1 MTKVNGRRRAALPA
15 APLDPPDMDRRL
27 LGDKPVGTTLWKL
40 MLVVGIA
47 SLSAAAIRAV
57 SDDDLRLVDAAAEQD
72 IVSVR
77 ALIREGVDVNT
88 ARADGATALLYAA
101 HWNDREM
108 AELFLLAGADP
119 NASDDHGVTP
129 LARACE
135 NASLEMVEMLLDAGA
150 RPNAAEILS
159 GLTPL
164 MTAVRTG
171 SLDVIGALLR
181 HGADVNAATSKTH
194 NTPLMWAV
202 AGGRTDL
209 VRVLVEAGAD
219 VDAATAKGLTL
230 LMIAARGGD
239 IEMAGTLLALGV
251 DVNGTGSADMH
262 PLPFSIV
269 VGQAAFAQFLLERGA
284 DPNGAMA
291 GVRALHAAVGN
302 VRPWLAAWNQKHRL
316 VGRSGGV
323 RPDERPA
330 LAEALVARGAD
341 PNARIMASAVDQD
354 FLATPRRGAFQ
365 TYSCGTGDLSGAT
378 SLWIAAREANG
389 RPGGKTAAPD
399 RDEDVR
405 VSLIRRLLAAG
416 ADHRIATDD
425 GTTPLMVAAGLG
437 QCTNDYTLRRGGPSP
452 SAEAAVAVLLDAGAD
467 IRAVNEADFSALH
480 GAAFRGLNE
489 VIQILVD
496 RGADMNARDFR
507 GRTPYRLAQGG
518 KQSFYFQEYPQ
529 TAEFIASLGADTT
542 LGLPGTVQERLR
554 DVPDEA
560 DSLPQEGLDK

>member
-1 MTKVNGRRRAALPA
+1 M
-15 APLDPPDMDRRL
+15 
-27 LGDKPVGTTLWKL
+27 GTTFGKL
-40 MLVVGIA
+40 MLLAVF
-47 SLSAAAIRAV
+47 AAMSAV
-57 SDDDLRLVDAAAEQD
+57 SLGAVGNDHPRLVDAASEQD
-72 IVSVR
+72 TASVQT
-77 ALIREGVDVNT
+77 LLREGVDVNA

-101 HWNDREM
+101 HWDDLEM
-108 AELFLLAGADP
+108 AELLLLAGADA
-119 NASDDHGVTP
+119 NAGDDHGVTP

-135 NASLEMVEMLLDAGA
+135 NASLAMVEMLLDAGA
-150 RPNAAEILS
+150 RPDVAEIHS

-171 SLDVIGALLR
+171 SLDVVAALLKY
-181 HGADVNAATSKTH
+181 GADVNAATTRTH
-194 NTPLMWAV
+194 NTPLMWAA
-202 AGGRTDL
+202 AGRRTDL

-219 VDAATAKGLTL
+219 VHASTAKGLTL
-230 LMIAARGGD
+230 LMIAARNGD
-239 IEMAGTLLALGV
+239 IEMAGTLLAAGV
-251 DVNGTGSADMH
+251 DVNGRGSADMH

-269 VGQAAFAQFLLERGA
+269 VGQAAFARFLLERGA

-302 VRPWLAAWNQKHRL
+302 LRPWLAEWNQKHRL
-316 VGRSGGV
+316 GRTSGV

-330 LAEALVARGAD
+330 LAAAILAGGAD
-341 PNARIMASAVDQD
+341 PNARITVSAVDQD

-378 SLWIAAREANG
+378 PLWIAAREANG
-389 RPGGKTAAPD
+389 SPRGQAAAPG
-399 RDEDVR
+399 RGEDVR
-405 VSLIRRLLAAG
+405 VRVIKTLLTAG
-416 ADHRIATDD
+416 ADHGIATDD
-425 GTTPLMVAAGLG
+425 GTTALMVAAGLG
-437 QCTNDYTLRRGGPSP
+437 QCTNDYTLQRGGRSA
-452 SAEAAVAVLLDAGAD
+452 SAEAAVALLLDAGAD

-542 LGLPGTVQERLR
+542 LGLAGTIQERLR
-554 DVPDEA
+554 DVPVDE